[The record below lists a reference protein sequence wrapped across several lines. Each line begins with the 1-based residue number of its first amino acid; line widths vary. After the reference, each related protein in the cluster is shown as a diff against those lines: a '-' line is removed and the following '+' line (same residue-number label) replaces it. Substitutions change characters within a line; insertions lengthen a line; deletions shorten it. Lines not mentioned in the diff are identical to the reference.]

1 MEITIPAS
9 YSTFQ
14 KRNGVR
20 VDRIAFPVKL
30 WIIRWFWD
38 KISQKI
44 FLYCCNML
52 TLDGNSLNTSGFP
65 KYCCHKFGY
74 SIKNMLIKR
83 DRCLQLDI
91 FFRYNVSKW
100 FKLIQ
105 KGRETV
111 VLIQLFLE
119 NGYMFGNDGIFMLR
133 YIK

>member
-1 MEITIPAS
+1 
-9 YSTFQ
+9 
-14 KRNGVR
+14 
-20 VDRIAFPVKL
+20 
-30 WIIRWFWD
+30 
-38 KISQKI
+38 
-44 FLYCCNML
+44 
-52 TLDGNSLNTSGFP
+52 
-65 KYCCHKFGY
+65 
-74 SIKNMLIKR
+74 MLIKR